1 LRRIPPTW
9 LRGPASEAAGSGLL
23 RQPHATYAGAGRALI
38 ITPRAEGERCSNIVL
53 ARKDPIPGRYLYGMR
68 ADVHGRSWGRPAATT
83 GPYVAD
89 ARRPAPASA
98 RQRVAG
104 GSRGP
109 RAFQNTHGPAAQPPR
124 GCLPT
129 ARGIHRVL
137 ARQAEGRRAPNPGRL
152 RPSRAPRA
160 TGPTGARPAL
170 GQGPASRC
178 WGALEQLG
186 RG

>member
-1 LRRIPPTW
+1 MFATY
-9 LRGPASEAAGSGLL
+9 PAHLAKGACSEAAGSGLL

-38 ITPRAEGERCSNIVL
+38 IIPRAEGERCSNIVL

-109 RAFQNTHGPAAQPPR
+109 RAFQNTHGPAAQPLGAACP
-124 GCLPT
+124 LPV
-129 ARGIHRVL
+129 G
-137 ARQAEGRRAPNPGRL
+137 
-152 RPSRAPRA
+152 S
-160 TGPTGARPAL
+160 TGF
-170 GQGPASRC
+170 
-178 WGALEQLG
+178 
-186 RG
+186 